1 MQPGAGLSAYSNT
14 QSAVAQ
20 LQSLRFKREATE
32 QELLAN
38 IRSTHENLVSAISR
52 QADTKLNAQAA
63 ANVLS
68 SYERLFIAGKRSW
81 LDVMNAARDLSDA
94 DIAVADNEAE
104 QLGLRYRI
112 DLYAAKYAWM
122 KKAQ

>member
-1 MQPGAGLSAYSNT
+1 
-14 QSAVAQ
+14 VAQ

-81 LDVMNAARDLSDA
+81 LDVMNAAGICQMPILRWPTTKPNNWGC
-94 DIAVADNEAE
+94 VT
-104 QLGLRYRI
+104 GLTC
-112 DLYAAKYAWM
+112 M
-122 KKAQ
+122 QPNTHG

>member
-1 MQPGAGLSAYSNT
+1 M
-14 QSAVAQ
+14 
-20 LQSLRFKREATE
+20 
-32 QELLAN
+32 LAN